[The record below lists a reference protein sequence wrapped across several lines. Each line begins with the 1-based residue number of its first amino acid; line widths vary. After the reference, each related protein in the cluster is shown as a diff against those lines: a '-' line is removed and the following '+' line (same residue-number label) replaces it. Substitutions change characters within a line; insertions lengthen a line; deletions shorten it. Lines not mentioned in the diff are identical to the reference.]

1 MVMKNQEAKTPL
13 KIISKIL
20 ISPNSLVRMSL
31 LPAFTSRPSQELL
44 AMATYLQ
51 TQFARFLKVLAN
63 LQPNPSMTS
72 VPAKLLY
79 AADVFIPIS

>member
-1 MVMKNQEAKTPL
+1 MPL

-31 LPAFTSRPSQELL
+31 LPVFASRPLQELL

-51 TQFARFLKVLAN
+51 TLFARFSKVLAN
-63 LQPNPSMTS
+63 LQPNSSMTS
-72 VPAKLLY
+72 VTAKLLY
-79 AADVFIPIS
+79 AADVFILIS